1 MSDQDERQVRITG
14 ADIEAAGEKLRGFKQ
29 TLAPGEQA
37 VIDWL
42 LQRASQAPVA
52 DEEVSGYGFRNNVP
66 PGLINPQFQSS
77 VVQQGF
83 HQALGM
89 TQLNHRS
96 PGQKA
101 GISATVGIGVS
112 F

>member
-1 MSDQDERQVRITG
+1 LHR
-14 ADIEAAGEKLRGFKQ
+14 
-29 TLAPGEQA
+29 GEQA

-42 LQRASQAPVA
+42 LQRASEAPVA
-52 DEEVSGYGFRNNVP
+52 DEEVSGYGFHHVP
-66 PGLINPQFQSS
+66 SPGNPQFQSS

-101 GISATVGIGVS
+101 GISATVGVGVS

>member
-42 LQRASQAPVA
+42 LQRASEAPVA
-52 DEEVSGYGFRNNVP
+52 DEEVSGYGFHNI
-66 PGLINPQFQSS
+66 PGNPVNPQFQSN

-89 TQLNHRS
+89 TQLNHLS

>member
-42 LQRASQAPVA
+42 LQRASEAPVA
-52 DEEVSGYGFRNNVP
+52 DEEVSGYGFRNLP
-66 PGLINPQFQSS
+66 SGPINPTVSEQRGTAG
-77 VVQQGF
+77 V
-83 HQALGM
+83 
-89 TQLNHRS
+89 S
-96 PGQKA
+96 PGFGHDPAQPSEPRTK
-101 GISATVGIGVS
+101 GRY
-112 F
+112 